1 MSHGNQ
7 KARISRLRG
16 RLGERLR
23 GRLRG
28 GTDTEHGGEDDTRLA
43 ARVRALEEAT
53 EENRQLSQRLADV
66 VDVVTEVLV
75 PAADRDDARL
85 REALA
90 HLNRTL
96 DDSES

>member
-1 MSHGNQ
+1 MSRGNQ
-7 KARISRLRG
+7 KARISRLQD
-16 RLGERLR
+16 RLQDRLHD
-23 GRLRG
+23 RLRG
-28 GTDTEHGGEDDTRLA
+28 GTDKEDAGKHDTRLA
-43 ARVRALEEAT
+43 ARVKALEEAT